1 LILYPK
7 YDNGSLGIS
16 KGQVMQNPFLPVL
29 NLIVIVAF
37 IFAFVAA
44 ETKHRIILTTIMALL
59 FIFPSLFHFSSLPWV
74 IYAGKVIFGIG
85 CYIYIKW
92 RGLLT

>member
-1 LILYPK
+1 
-7 YDNGSLGIS
+7 
-16 KGQVMQNPFLPVL
+16 MRNPFLPVV
-29 NLIVIVAF
+29 NLIVITAF

-44 ETKHRIILTTIMALL
+44 ETKHRIILVTIMVLL
-59 FIFPSLFHFSSLPWV
+59 FILPSLFQSPALGWV
-74 IYAGKVIFGIG
+74 FYAGRVIFGIA